1 MTISY
6 PFSSSSE
13 LHFDGGASINGC
25 PACWIREIMF
35 NDNDTENGIS
45 CLLEI
50 SLASAFNLKYVFR
63 GILFRG
69 WFNFPEPLNFNLD

>member
-1 MTISY
+1 
-6 PFSSSSE
+6 
-13 LHFDGGASINGC
+13 
-25 PACWIREIMF
+25 MF